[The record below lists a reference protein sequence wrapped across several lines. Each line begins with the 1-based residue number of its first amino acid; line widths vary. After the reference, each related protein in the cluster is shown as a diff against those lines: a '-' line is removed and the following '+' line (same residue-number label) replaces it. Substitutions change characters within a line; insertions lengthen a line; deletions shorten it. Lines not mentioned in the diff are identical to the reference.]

1 MKFLL
6 YLFSLLFFTLA
17 GMHESNAQEKIST
30 VGLQFKPIY
39 SSPFFGTGPINL
51 VDSGF
56 AHEIRPG
63 RGFSGGM
70 VIRKGYKKNL
80 SLEYGIN
87 YAVRNYKLKIE
98 SAGNLLIEDKFKIV
112 AYEIPFSQLIFIKL
126 NEKIFIN
133 AAVGICINMFPSDI
147 ARGNDN
153 YGIVAGRRFLFNP
166 SLLANLGVEYR
177 TTKNGYFYI
186 GTTLN
191 RPFKEIY
198 SFSIDYL
205 QSSTVINNVFGKL
218 NGAYLTLDLKYFFH
232 EDPEKKAKRKNKTIT
247 KDKNK

>member
-1 MKFLL
+1 MK
-6 YLFSLLFFTLA
+6 YISCLFFVLLGIGFTIQPI
-17 GMHESNAQEKIST
+17 HAQEKTST

-56 AHEIRPG
+56 SHEIKPG

-80 SLEYGIN
+80 SIEYGIN
-87 YAVRNYKLKIE
+87 YVVRNYNLKIE
-98 SAGNLLIEDKFKIV
+98 SASNTKVEDKFKIV
-112 AYEIPFSQLIFIKL
+112 GYEIPFSQLIFIRL
-126 NEKIFIN
+126 NEKLFMN

-153 YGIVAGRRFLFNP
+153 YGIVAGRSLLFNP

-177 TTKNGYFYI
+177 TTKSGYFYI

-198 SFSIDYL
+198 SFSIDYYKNNNI
-205 QSSTVINNVFGKL
+205 INNVSGKL
-218 NGAYLTLDLKYFFH
+218 NGAYLTFDLKYFFH

-247 KDKNK
+247 KEKK

>member
-39 SSPFFGTGPINL
+39 SSPFFGTGPINF

-56 AHEIRPG
+56 THEIKPG

-80 SLEYGIN
+80 SFEYGIN
-87 YAVRNYKLKIE
+87 YVVRNYNLKIE
-98 SAGNLLIEDKFKIV
+98 SAGNTKVEDKFKIV
-112 AYEIPFSQLIFIKL
+112 GYEIPFSQLIFIKL
-126 NEKIFIN
+126 NEKIFMN

-153 YGIVAGRRFLFNP
+153 YGIVAGRSILFNP

-177 TTKNGYFYI
+177 TTKSGYFYI

-198 SFSIDYL
+198 SFSIDYYKNNNI
-205 QSSTVINNVFGKL
+205 INNVFGNL
-218 NGAYLTLDLKYFFH
+218 NGAYLTLDIKYFFH